1 MKKIQKNAVRFDNL
15 KQDFWTIRNILARQK
30 PSPSVRWCARWQN
43 GPRSRHVWAF
53 SKFINEESLKI
64 AFVQKVIHY
73 IEQNGYVESK
83 AILMRPFFDQPILFT
98 CFIVIYQRS
107 ACRLSSTSLTT
118 SSDI

>member
-1 MKKIQKNAVRFDNL
+1 M
-15 KQDFWTIRNILARQK
+15 
-30 PSPSVRWCARWQN
+30 
-43 GPRSRHVWAF
+43 WAF

-73 IEQNGYVESK
+73 IEQNGYVKSK
-83 AILMRPFFDQPILFT
+83 AILMRPLFDRPILFT

-118 SSDI
+118 SSGT

>member
-1 MKKIQKNAVRFDNL
+1 M
-15 KQDFWTIRNILARQK
+15 
-30 PSPSVRWCARWQN
+30 
-43 GPRSRHVWAF
+43 WAF

-83 AILMRPFFDQPILFT
+83 AILIGPLFDQPILFT

-118 SSDI
+118 SSGT

>member
-1 MKKIQKNAVRFDNL
+1 M
-15 KQDFWTIRNILARQK
+15 
-30 PSPSVRWCARWQN
+30 
-43 GPRSRHVWAF
+43 WAF

-73 IEQNGYVESK
+73 IEQNGYVKSK
-83 AILMRPFFDQPILFT
+83 AILMRPLFDQPILFN

-118 SSDI
+118 SSGT

>member
-1 MKKIQKNAVRFDNL
+1 MW
-15 KQDFWTIRNILARQK
+15 KQ
-30 PSPSVRWCARWQN
+30 
-43 GPRSRHVWAF
+43 PRSRHVWAF

-73 IEQNGYVESK
+73 IEQNGYVKSK
-83 AILMRPFFDQPILFT
+83 AILMKSLFDQPILFT

-118 SSDI
+118 SNGT

>member
-1 MKKIQKNAVRFDNL
+1 MNFSGAQGGE
-15 KQDFWTIRNILARQK
+15 
-30 PSPSVRWCARWQN
+30 N

-73 IEQNGYVESK
+73 IEQNGDVKSK
-83 AILMRPFFDQPILFT
+83 AILMGPLFDQPILFT
-98 CFIVIYQRS
+98 FIYQRA

-118 SSDI
+118 SSGT

>member
-1 MKKIQKNAVRFDNL
+1 M
-15 KQDFWTIRNILARQK
+15 
-30 PSPSVRWCARWQN
+30 
-43 GPRSRHVWAF
+43 WAF

-64 AFVQKVIHY
+64 AFVQKVIHH

-83 AILMRPFFDQPILFT
+83 AILTRPLFDQPILFT

-118 SSDI
+118 SSGT